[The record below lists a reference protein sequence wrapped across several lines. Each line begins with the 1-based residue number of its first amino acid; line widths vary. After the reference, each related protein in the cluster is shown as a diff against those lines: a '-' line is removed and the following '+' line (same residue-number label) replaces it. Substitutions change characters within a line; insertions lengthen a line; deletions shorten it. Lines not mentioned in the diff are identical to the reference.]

1 MVAIYRVFHPTTIH
15 YTFFS
20 AAHGTFSKIDHILGH
35 TVSLNKFN
43 KIKVTPYIMSD
54 HNGIKLDCNNTR
66 NHKKYSNAWRLSNTL
81 LKNQWVTEEI
91 REEIKKFLESNK
103 NENKTYQNL

>member
-1 MVAIYRVFHPTTIH
+1 
-15 YTFFS
+15 
-20 AAHGTFSKIDHILGH
+20 
-35 TVSLNKFN
+35 
-43 KIKVTPYIMSD
+43 MSD
-54 HNGIKLDCNNTR
+54 HNGIKLDCSNTR
-66 NHKKYSNAWRLSNTL
+66 NHKKYSNAWRLNNTL